1 MMIKTIMIRDE
12 VYKLLVELKNTN
24 ESFSDIILRLIKE
37 SAEARKRRIEKYFGS
52 LKEDEAKILEEI
64 TEKAEKNSKLEYE
77 NTTRQL

>member
-1 MMIKTIMIRDE
+1 MMVKTIMIRDE

-64 TEKAEKNSKLEYE
+64 TEKSRKEFK
-77 NTTRQL
+77 TRI

>member
-64 TEKAEKNSKLEYE
+64 TEKSRKEFK
-77 NTTRQL
+77 TRI

>member
-1 MMIKTIMIRDE
+1 MVKTIMIRDE

-64 TEKAEKNSKLEYE
+64 TEKSRKEFK
-77 NTTRQL
+77 TRI